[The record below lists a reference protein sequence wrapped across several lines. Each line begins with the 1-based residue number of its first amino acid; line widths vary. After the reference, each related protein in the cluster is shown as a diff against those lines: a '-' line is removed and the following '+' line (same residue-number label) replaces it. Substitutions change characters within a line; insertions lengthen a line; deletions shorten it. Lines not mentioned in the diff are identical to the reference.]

1 MFTHLRAWVK
11 FLEEVLLRRP
21 LEAEEFIFARV
32 GANGVVYSSDELS
45 YDSVMKM
52 LAWMC
57 KEVGLTARYTTHCF
71 RRGGARHR
79 FMFTPLGQRWSLATI
94 RWWGAWAEGESVSG
108 TLDGAKLV

>member
-1 MFTHLRAWVK
+1 MFTHLQAWVK

-21 LEAEEFIFARV
+21 LEADEFIFTRV
-32 GANGVVYSSDELS
+32 GANGIVYSSDELS

-71 RRGGARHR
+71 RRGGARY
-79 FMFTPLGQRWSLATI
+79 
-94 RWWGAWAEGESVSG
+94 
-108 TLDGAKLV
+108 